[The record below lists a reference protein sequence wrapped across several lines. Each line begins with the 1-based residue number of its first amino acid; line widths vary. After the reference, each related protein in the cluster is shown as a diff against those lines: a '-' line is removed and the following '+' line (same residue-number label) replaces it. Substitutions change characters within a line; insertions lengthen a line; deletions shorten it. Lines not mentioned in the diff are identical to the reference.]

1 MAIGTALRIL
11 GILLMI
17 FSVTMV
23 PPLAISLWTHDNAH
37 FAFLTTLLTS
47 FGTGLLLWLI
57 FRRHEKQLQTRDG
70 FIIVV
75 LFWISFCLVGSIPFQ
90 LFIDPA
96 LGFTDAFFESVS
108 GLTTTGATTIVKLDV
123 LPTSVLYYRQQLQF
137 LGGMG
142 IIILAIA
149 ILPML
154 GIGGLQLYRAE
165 VTGPVKDTKLTPR
178 MAETAKALW
187 FIYVGLTFVCII
199 AYYNGGMTFFD
210 AVCYGFSTISTGGF
224 APHDSSFD
232 RYDTAYLKLTATF
245 FMLFGAI
252 NFALHFVA
260 FKRLSLRHYWKDAEV
275 KTFLGMLLLI
285 LILSLSLLDIEHVY
299 HHFFKT
305 LTEGLFLVTS
315 ILTTTG
321 FTNAA
326 YTTWPAV
333 LPILL
338 ILGGVIG
345 GCAWS
350 TSGGIKSIR
359 ALLLLKQGSREVKRL
374 VHPHGLFPVKV
385 NAKSVPPEVLDAAWS
400 FIGFYLF
407 VLVFFIVTLMMI
419 GVDFE
424 TAVSGTLSC
433 LANIGPAAG
442 KLLHNYAEISDTTKW
457 ILAIIMLIGRLEI
470 FTVIVLLTP
479 VFWKN

>member
-17 FSVTMV
+17 FSLTML

-37 FAFLTTLLTS
+37 YAFVTTLLTS
-47 FGTGLLLWLI
+47 FGSGLFLWLI
-57 FRRHEKQLQTRDG
+57 FKRHEKPLQTRDG

-75 LFWISFCLVGSIPFQ
+75 LFWISFCLVGSLPFQ
-90 LFIDPA
+90 LFIEPSLDFA
-96 LGFTDAFFESVS
+96 DAFFESVS
-108 GLTTTGATTIVKLDV
+108 GLTTTGASTIVKLDV

-137 LGGMG
+137 FGGMG

-178 MAETAKALW
+178 MTETAKALW
-187 FIYVGLTFVCII
+187 LIYVGLTIACII

-210 AVCYGFSTISTGGF
+210 AVCYGFSTLSTGGF

-232 RYDTAYLKLTATF
+232 HYDTAYLKLTSTF
-245 FMLFGAI
+245 FMLLGGI

-260 FKRLSLRHYWKDAEV
+260 FKRLSLKYYWKDAEV
-275 KTFLGMLLLI
+275 KTFLSFIFII
-285 LILSLSLLDIEHVY
+285 LVLSLSLLDIKHVDENY
-299 HHFFKT
+299 FKT
-305 LTEGLFLVTS
+305 FADGLFLVTS
-315 ILTTTG
+315 MLTTTG
-321 FTNAA
+321 FTNAE
-326 YTTWPAV
+326 YTTWPAA
-333 LPILL
+333 LPILM

-359 ALLLLKQGSREVKRL
+359 ALLLLKQGTREVKRL
-374 VHPHGLFPVKV
+374 IHPHGLFPIKV
-385 NAKSVPPEVLDAAWS
+385 NGKSIPPEVLDSAWS

-407 VLVFFIVTLMMI
+407 ILVFFIILLMMI
-419 GVDFE
+419 GIDFE
-424 TAVSGTLSC
+424 TAVTGTMSC
-433 LANIGPAAG
+433 IANIGPGSG
-442 KLLHNYAEISDTTKW
+442 KLLYNYAELSDTAKFL
-457 ILAIIMLIGRLEI
+457 LAIVMLIGRLEI